1 MNKPSAAKFSQ
12 LLTAAIR
19 TIKARTGKKIEIIQD
34 EIGFELGR
42 NGGSYIAY
50 LRKNN
55 LPSDFESLEL
65 LTRHLIN
72 LQALD
77 AKESRDLLRCGGHP
91 EADSLVK
98 HWFDLPGSKGA
109 SDARP
114 GQEGQTQSQHKT
126 SYQKPFIVGPPI
138 GHPKQFFGRKR
149 ETRRIFNFL
158 SGLPF
163 EHTAVVGPRRSGK
176 TSLLHYVRQLPLTD
190 PADLRPDQV
199 GPTLPHPERYQT
211 IFVDFQDP
219 RMRSLPLLLQHLLE
233 GMGVSASDSL
243 DLDTFMDLV
252 AEPLS
257 QRPTIIIFDELA
269 AGLSSPSLDLAF
281 WWAMRSMINLS
292 GNGGLAFIIAS
303 SGDPAGMAIENDKAS
318 PFFNI
323 FNTIQLGPL
332 TEDEARELINSSPI
346 PVPADM
352 QGWMLEK
359 SGRWPCLLQ
368 ILCRDFVDS
377 QQAGETDTLWQ
388 NDALNQFKNYAALL
402 NG

>member
-1 MNKPSAAKFSQ
+1 MTPSAAKFSQ

-65 LTRHLIN
+65 LARHLIN

-77 AKESRDLLRCGGHP
+77 AAQSRDLLDSGGHP
-91 EADSLVK
+91 EAESLVS
-98 HWFDLPGSKGA
+98 HWF
-109 SDARP
+109 
-114 GQEGQTQSQHKT
+114 SQAKVDTSQPPAKT
-126 SYQKPFIVGPPI
+126 HRVSYQKPFIVGPPI

-163 EHTAVVGPRRSGK
+163 EHTAIVGPRRSGK
-176 TSLLHYVRQLPLTD
+176 TSLLNYLQQLPFCD
-190 PADLRPDQV
+190 PADLRPGQV

-219 RMRSLPLLLQHLLE
+219 RMRSLPNLLQHLLA
-233 GMGVSASDSL
+233 GMQVETEVEPAI
-243 DLDTFMDLV
+243 DLDIFMDLV
-252 AEPLS
+252 AQPLS
-257 QRPTIIIFDELA
+257 QRPTIILFDELA

-281 WWAMRSMINLS
+281 WWAMRSMINLA

-332 TEDEARELINSSPI
+332 TEAEARELIHSSPI

-352 QGWMLEK
+352 QAWMLQK

-388 NDALNQFKNYAALL
+388 NDALNQFKNYAGLL
-402 NG
+402 NA

>member
-1 MNKPSAAKFSQ
+1 MTASAAKFSQ

-65 LTRHLIN
+65 LARHLIN
-72 LQALD
+72 LEALD
-77 AKESRDLLRCGGHP
+77 ATQSRDLLVSGGHP
-91 EADSLVK
+91 EADGLVR
-98 HWFDLPGSKGA
+98 HWFDQQAETDTSSPEAKPHRA
-109 SDARP
+109 
-114 GQEGQTQSQHKT
+114 

-138 GHPKQFFGRKR
+138 SHPKQFFGRKR

-163 EHTAVVGPRRSGK
+163 EHTAIVGPRRSGK
-176 TSLLHYVRQLPLTD
+176 TSLLHYVRQLPFTD
-190 PADLRPDQV
+190 PADLRPDQA

-219 RMRSLPLLLQHLLE
+219 RMRSLPQLLQHLLE

-252 AEPLS
+252 ADLLS
-257 QRPTIIIFDELA
+257 QRPTIILFDELA
-269 AGLSSPSLDLAF
+269 AGLSSPGLDLAF
-281 WWAMRSMINLS
+281 WWAMRSMINLA

-346 PVPADM
+346 NVPGDM
-352 QGWMLEK
+352 QDWMLQK

-368 ILCRDFVDS
+368 ILCRDFLDS

-388 NDALNQFKNYAALL
+388 NDALAQFKNYAALL

>member
-1 MNKPSAAKFSQ
+1 MTKPSAAKFSQ

-34 EIGFELGR
+34 EIGYELGR

-65 LTRHLIN
+65 LTRHLIS

-77 AKESRDLLRCGGHP
+77 ASSSRDLLSSGGHP
-91 EADSLVK
+91 EAASLVH
-98 HWFDLPGSKGA
+98 HWFEHFSGTEGSGHN
-109 SDARP
+109 S
-114 GQEGQTQSQHKT
+114 QTQSQHKT

-176 TSLLHYVRQLPLTD
+176 TSLLNYVRQLPMAD
-190 PADLRPDQV
+190 PADLRPDQI

-219 RMRSLPLLLQHLLE
+219 RMRSLSQLLQHLLN
-233 GMGVSASDSL
+233 GVGINAPDEI
-243 DLDTFMDLV
+243 DLDQFMDLI
-252 AEPLS
+252 AMPLS
-257 QRPTIIIFDELA
+257 QRPTIIMFDELA
-269 AGLSSPSLDLAF
+269 AGLSSPSLDLSF
-281 WWAMRSMINLS
+281 WWAMRSMINLA

-303 SGDPAGMAIENDKAS
+303 SGDPAGLAIENDKAS

-332 TEDEARELINSSPI
+332 TEIEARELINSSPI
-346 PVPADM
+346 TVSADM
-352 QGWMLEK
+352 QDWMLEK

-368 ILCRDFVDS
+368 ILCRDFLDS
-377 QQAGETDTLWQ
+377 QEAGETDTLWQ